1 MWQRI
6 TGCLYLA
13 MMLVS
18 CANPLEMRSPDGLV
32 KGQLITDG
40 QNNLT
45 YQVFYGN
52 DTVILPSTL
61 GLVIDGDTLGTDS
74 SVKLLKKEEL
84 DEEYATRGIH
94 RMARNHC
101 FQYTFE
107 IFSGNRRFILQTRLY
122 NDGFA
127 YRYRVDEAGR
137 HRINE
142 ELSVFSVSRNLP
154 AWFFER
160 EGDWKL
166 KSYAGIWMSTLSDSL
181 HSISPNGPVQGP
193 VLIYELPQKRFMAIT
208 EAALYNYSGMRLEA
222 REDASLKVNFT
233 EKEGFDVEGPI
244 VTPWRVIILAKD
256 LDALVN
262 TDIVTNLNPSP
273 DTALFPDT
281 GWIRPGR
288 SVWSWWSEQ
297 EGYMTP
303 AYEKEFIDMAGQLG
317 FEYTT
322 IDEGWEVV
330 WNDKWSQLRELCD
343 YARKR
348 NVSVLVW
355 KHSAEIADPANDY
368 EKMNLFLDSVK
379 AAGASGVKI
388 DFMNSESKRMID
400 FDIRALQLAAQK
412 KLMVNFHGCQKPTGE
427 WRTYPNEIT
436 REAIRGLELN
446 KMKQPLPAGHNV
458 ALVFTRCILNNADYT
473 PIGFSNPGNTTWTH
487 QLAAAYAITSP
498 LITMAENPVM
508 LLEDERL
515 KPVLPFI
522 KTLPSVWDETIVLPG
537 SSIGETAVL
546 ARRNGE
552 DWYLVILNG
561 EQFRDVEV
569 NLDFLPLGRWKM
581 LTVGDKQG
589 KRENMQV
596 TETSL
601 IDLNVP
607 LRLPL
612 QPGGGYLAKFSK
624 R

>member
-1 MWQRI
+1 
-6 TGCLYLA
+6 
-13 MMLVS
+13 
-18 CANPLEMRSPDGLV
+18 
-32 KGQLITDG
+32 
-40 QNNLT
+40 
-45 YQVFYGN
+45 
-52 DTVILPSTL
+52 
-61 GLVIDGDTLGTDS
+61 
-74 SVKLLKKEEL
+74 
-84 DEEYATRGIH
+84 
-94 RMARNHC
+94 
-101 FQYTFE
+101 
-107 IFSGNRRFILQTRLY
+107 LQTSGY

-127 YRYRVDEAGR
+127 YRYLIDGAGR

-142 ELSVFSVSRNLP
+142 ELSTFSVSRNLP

-193 VLIYELPQKRFMAIT
+193 VLIYELPQKRFMAVT

-222 REDASLKVNFT
+222 SEDASLKVNFT

-244 VTPWRVIILAKD
+244 VTPWRVIILTND
-256 LDALVN
+256 LNALVN

-273 DTALFPDT
+273 DPALFPDT
-281 GWIRPGR
+281 SWIKPGR

-303 AYEKEFIDMAGQLG
+303 AYGKEFIDMAGQLG

-322 IDEGWEVV
+322 IDEGWEVL
-330 WNDKWSQLRELCD
+330 WKDKWSQLRELCD
-343 YARKR
+343 YAQKR

-379 AAGASGVKI
+379 AAGAAGVKI
-388 DFMNSESKRMID
+388 DFMNSEDKSMID
-400 FDIRALQLAAQK
+400 FDIRTLQLAAQK
-412 KLMVNFHGCQKPTGE
+412 KLMINFHGCQKPTGE

-446 KMKQPLPAGHNV
+446 KMKQHLPGSHSV
-458 ALVFTRCILNNADYT
+458 ALIFTRCILNNADYT

-487 QLAAAYAITSP
+487 QLATAYAITSP
-498 LITMAENPVM
+498 LITMAENPAM

-561 EQFRDVEV
+561 GQSRNLEV

-581 LTVGDKQG
+581 LAVGDKQG
-589 KRENMQV
+589 ERENIQV
-596 TETSL
+596 TETVL
-601 IDLNVP
+601 TDLHVP
-607 LRLPL
+607 LVLNL
-612 QPGGGYLAKFSK
+612 EANGGYLAKFSK
-624 R
+624 KDNRHIY